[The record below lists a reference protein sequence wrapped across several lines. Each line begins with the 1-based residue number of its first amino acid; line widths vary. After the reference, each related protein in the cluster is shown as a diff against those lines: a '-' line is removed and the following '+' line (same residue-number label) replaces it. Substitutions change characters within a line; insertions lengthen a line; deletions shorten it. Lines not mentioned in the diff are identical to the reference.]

1 MKHKEALME
10 IMEIH
15 VNIDGGERLDY
26 YLSKTIPGI
35 SRTYVQKMIKEGLVL
50 VNGKQVKPRY
60 LVKKGDLIKANFR
73 EPEKLEL
80 IPEDIPIDI
89 IFQDEDL
96 LVVNKPKG
104 MVVHPAPGNPS
115 GTLVNALLYH
125 VSNLSSIE
133 STIRPGIIHRLD
145 KDTSGLLIVA
155 KNDKSHKA
163 LSKQLKNREI
173 KRIYTAL
180 VYGRLDKEKA
190 VIDAPI
196 GRHPIN
202 RKRMAVVYKN
212 SKEAITHYRV
222 LEYYKDY
229 TLVEA
234 SLETGRTHQ
243 IRVHMAYINHPVVGD
258 PVYSNRKSEFGVDSQ
273 LLHARQLGFY
283 HPRSGEYME
292 FESELPKDFKK
303 IIQLLEK
310 RNR

>member
-1 MKHKEALME
+1 ME

-80 IPEDIPIDI
+80 IPENIPIDI

-292 FESELPKDFKK
+292 FKSELPKDFKK

>member
-1 MKHKEALME
+1 ME

-80 IPEDIPIDI
+80 IPENIPIDI

>member
-1 MKHKEALME
+1 ME